1 MEKVRGFED
10 SSEKITKKTI
20 QGFFASGESAGAE
33 SEMILREADRVK
45 DNPFCLSLKR
55 YSLCY
60 LCVIIS
66 IYY

>member
-33 SEMILREADRVK
+33 SEMLLREADRVALRFLL
-45 DNPFCLSLKR
+45 NPFFSYNICLSE
-55 YSLCY
+55 
-60 LCVIIS
+60 
-66 IYY
+66 